1 MNADPQS
8 IVRFRKRH
16 NWSQDELATASGLNL
31 RTIQRIENEGIAS
44 LASMKALSA
53 ALQVK
58 VEDIQRGDDR
68 AKRFEYKT
76 AVLPFKSGI
85 FKVGA
90 PDIQT
95 ALNRECEQGWRF
107 SQMAI
112 STNNSGGSDT
122 IIAVFERAVTPP
134 R

>member
-1 MNADPQS
+1 MYADPHS

-31 RTIQRIENEGIAS
+31 RTIQRIEGEGIAS

-58 VEDIQRGDDR
+58 IEDIQRRDDR
-68 AKRFEYKT
+68 TKRFEYKT
-76 AVLPFKSGI
+76 AVLPFKSGV
-85 FKVGA
+85 FKVGT
-90 PDIQT
+90 PDIQS

-107 SQMAI
+107 SQMVI
-112 STNNSGGSDT
+112 STNNSGGSDA
-122 IIAVFERAVTPP
+122 IVAVFERPVSPP